1 MKRTRKLAGAPQRT
15 ATAAWDVLTI
25 LISDTLVASPHI
37 TAADVATALAPL
49 KGIGAALIAG
59 GHLATTP
66 LVLVSENLHLSIT
79 VATDDAALD
88 VAENLNPVPGGGSAT
103 ADWTLYLPTP
113 VPLASIVSTAAK
125 QSVHLSVETAPD
137 ESQVESASASK
148 SSGAI
153 NLEALKSLRSS
164 S

>member
-1 MKRTRKLAGAPQRT
+1 M
-15 ATAAWDVLTI
+15 
-25 LISDTLVASPHI
+25 ISDTLVVSPHI
-37 TAADVATALAPL
+37 TADDVATALAPL
-49 KGIGAALIAG
+49 KGIGAALVAG

-88 VAENLNPVPGGGSAT
+88 VEENLNPVPGGGSAT
-103 ADWTLYLPTP
+103 SDWMLYVP
-113 VPLASIVSTAAK
+113 VPPPLASVLATAAK
-125 QSVHLSVETAPD
+125 QSAHLSVEPAPD
-137 ESQVESASASK
+137 ERQVESASATKTSTT
-148 SSGAI
+148 I